1 MDQSLFLF
9 YSNLLT
15 FSSMTGALV
24 NSVKA
29 ELILRPKSAKT
40 ITFYKKKKRFMYE
53 IESDSEKET
62 ERKLLS

>member
-1 MDQSLFLF
+1 
-9 YSNLLT
+9 
-15 FSSMTGALV
+15 MTGALV